1 MEKVRL
7 SGSDVQILI
16 NNDLEEIVSSGQR
29 RERNLP
35 KTIDVVEI
43 DTIQA
48 DEAQFSLAY
57 REGGVQSEL
66 INTGIDLVF
75 FGFKLDSTRVSKG
88 EIASLFEAMS
98 LDIDEFWLTLQ
109 DSVHQITFTKVE
121 LDTRYEG
128 VLVENFRI
136 IPRDLSGK
144 PGKPVFSGHI
154 PTSLIKTKSFA
165 EIQNSKDL
173 WITEFRLFKPDIEIF
188 VDQVESEQ
196 GVEKPK
202 QSTNDIIESLQVDDF
217 EIIEGNIA
225 LFQKDGSAEPKGIK
239 NLNLSLEELKF
250 DLNELE
256 GFRGQNLLNNNFKL
270 DFPDFQILLKD
281 SLNKVSIGLVSVDND
296 EITLE
301 NVVFQPRYGKYQY
314 GKIVGEQTD
323 VVHLKIPLI
332 KITEPDLEK
341 LFEDE
346 TLIASRILIQDGE
359 GEFFRDKR
367 YERPKNV
374 YRPMPQLLMK
384 KAGFELKVDTLL
396 VENVQLRYRE
406 FPEQGMI
413 PGELYFNDLSAS
425 FSPFHIS
432 KNEESFS
439 LEESFLLTR
448 ARINGAAEVSLQG
461 QIFYEYPYPMNINAQ
476 LGAFDFEL
484 INSILKTNAFVKVR
498 EGRVNG
504 ADWSFIANDKEAI
517 GSLEILYNDLNL
529 ELLDERTLEKGKGRK
544 GILTFVLNVFAV
556 RSNNPRKALNYKV
569 TSKIY
574 YPRDTERF
582 IFNYWWKTTLT
593 GLKGSVGLGQPKV
606 PKRREED

>member
-1 MEKVRL
+1 M
-7 SGSDVQILI
+7 
-16 NNDLEEIVSSGQR
+16 
-29 RERNLP
+29 
-35 KTIDVVEI
+35 
-43 DTIQA
+43 
-48 DEAQFSLAY
+48 
-57 REGGVQSEL
+57 
-66 INTGIDLVF
+66 
-75 FGFKLDSTRVSKG
+75 
-88 EIASLFEAMS
+88 
-98 LDIDEFWLTLQ
+98 
-109 DSVHQITFTKVE
+109 
-121 LDTRYEG
+121 
-128 VLVENFRI
+128 
-136 IPRDLSGK
+136 
-144 PGKPVFSGHI
+144 
-154 PTSLIKTKSFA
+154 IKTKSFA

-173 WITEFRLFKPDIEIF
+173 WITEFRLFRPDIEIF

-196 GVEKPK
+196 GEEKPK
-202 QSTNDIIESLQVDDF
+202 QTANDIIESLQVDDF

-239 NLNLSLEELKF
+239 KLNLSLEDLKF

-256 GFRGQNLLNNNFKL
+256 GFRGQNLLNNKFKF

-301 NVVFQPRYGKYQY
+301 NVVFQPRSVNYQY
-314 GKIVGEQTD
+314 GRIVGEQTD
-323 VVHLKIPLI
+323 VVHLKFPLI
-332 KITEPDLEK
+332 KVTEPDLEM
-341 LFEDE
+341 LFEGE
-346 TLIASRILIQDGE
+346 TLIASRILIQDGQ

-396 VENVQLRYRE
+396 VENAQLRYIE

-439 LEESFLLTR
+439 LEESFLLTK

-461 QIFYEYPYPMNINAQ
+461 QLFYEYPYPMKINAQ

-498 EGRVNG
+498 AGRVNG
-504 ADWSFIANDKEAI
+504 ADWSFLADDKEAI

-529 ELLDERTLEKGKGRK
+529 ELLDERTLEKGQGRK
-544 GILTFVLNVFAV
+544 GILTFVLNAFAV

-569 TSKIY
+569 ISKIY